1 MSKHRINN
9 MKGYGHLTAEQ
20 LKESGYSP
28 EKLLT
33 HEISCKGCWD
43 TIDRKE
49 FIDYVNGIYD
59 QEWPLLVLTDNEI
72 YHNEACLNYAISDHA
87 FPFPEGLEDRKGWIK
102 TLHEK
107 VMGLP

>member
-28 EKLLT
+28 KRLVT

-49 FIDYVNGIYD
+49 FIDYLNGIYD
-59 QEWPLLVLTDNEI
+59 QEWPLLVLTDDEV
-72 YHNEACLNYAISDHA
+72 YHNEACLNYSVSGHA
-87 FPFPEGLEDRKGWIK
+87 YPFPEGLGDRKGWIK
-102 TLHEK
+102 GLDEK
-107 VMGLP
+107 IMGL